1 MSAPLMPIPTVTEA
15 LDAASNDAVAA
26 FATEHGGG
34 TPPVAPVVPTD
45 TTSAKPDPEA
55 VIPPKAQKDPT
66 EADEEG
72 KTDEE
77 PADELPEGYVAVKP
91 VTEGLAAEFVVRDAE
106 GELEVPDL
114 TIEYKANGRIRKDRL
129 DQVVKMAQLG
139 SFNLEREQK
148 LIAKEQQ
155 VQAEA
160 TQLKG
165 QLDIRES
172 QLEAILQDPDMYEA
186 ARERYLQAN
195 APEQRVVRLQQQL
208 KEKDIQQARQAQQ
221 AQGQAFI
228 QQEVMP
234 ALQVIAEACPEVS
247 QEELSSQLA
256 LAMYS
261 LMENGSVPPSKYPL
275 IRQYIVNQLT
285 DWAEDT
291 HARRYQRLTAATKTA
306 SKEVETVQAESQR
319 IKRQVG
325 RATKPMGRGGAPASG
340 QSPKSATPPTV
351 DGALDDAMNDVMA
364 GLGRS
369 G

>member
-1 MSAPLMPIPTVTEA
+1 MTAPVIPAQTVTEA
-15 LDAASNDAVAA
+15 LDSASTDAVAA
-26 FATEHGGG
+26 FAQEHGGA
-34 TPPVAPVVPTD
+34 TPPVVDPSPAPDKAIKPPVVPSD
-45 TTSAKPDPEA
+45 K
-55 VIPPKAQKDPT
+55 KAPKDPT
-66 EADEEG
+66 EADEEQDG
-72 KTDEE
+72 TTDED
-77 PADELPEGYVAVKP
+77 PALPDGYVAVAP
-91 VTEGLAAEFVVRDAE
+91 VTEGLVAEFVVRDAE

-148 LIAKEQQ
+148 LVAQEQR

-165 QLDIRES
+165 QLDVREH
-172 QLEAILQDPDMYEA
+172 QLEAILSDPDLYEA
-186 ARERYLQAN
+186 ARERYMQAN
-195 APEQRVVRLQQQL
+195 APEQKVARLQQQL
-208 KEKDIQQARQAQQ
+208 RDKDLQQARQSQQ

-228 QQEVMP
+228 SQEVMP
-234 ALQVIAEACPEVS
+234 ALQVIAEACPEVT
-247 QEELSSQLA
+247 QEELARELS
-256 LAMYS
+256 LAMVS
-261 LMENGSVPPSKYPL
+261 VMENGSVPPAKYPL

-291 HARRYQRLTAATKTA
+291 HARRFARLSAASQTATEK
-306 SKEVETVQAESQR
+306 VQTVQAESQR
-319 IKRQVG
+319 IKRQVA

-340 QSPKSATPPTV
+340 ATPRGTAPQSV
-351 DGALDDAMNDVMA
+351 SDAVDDAMSDVMA